1 MANTTLDSAQYPTQ
15 KRPMSRLGYDPPS
28 ILRTVIVPLPGAAET
43 GDPRS
48 HWIGPIATIT
58 QDHAEVERI
67 LESRRGAPASREADT
82 EMRLIKPDAL
92 KVPHEHRHLGSFC
105 RLGH

>member
-1 MANTTLDSAQYPTQ
+1 
-15 KRPMSRLGYDPPS
+15 MSRLGYDLPS
-28 ILRTVIVPLPGAAET
+28 ILRTVIVPLPGAVET

-48 HWIGPIATIT
+48 HWIGPIATMT
-58 QDHAEVERI
+58 QDHAEVERT
-67 LESRRGAPASREADT
+67 LERRRRGPARREADM